1 MNSGVCV
8 YVLKGLSADRLLYT
22 HIQATA
28 RIMRLS
34 AKELSRFLKF
44 HSMKRKGK
52 FWVFVINKVLR
63 THMHFGNLA

>member
-1 MNSGVCV
+1 M
-8 YVLKGLSADRLLYT
+8 YVLKGSSADRLLYT

-44 HSMKRKGK
+44 HTMKTKGK
-52 FWVFVINKVLR
+52 FWAFVIKKVLR
-63 THMHFGNLA
+63 IHMHFGNLA